1 MSATEFRDLSG
12 MAEFRAAVALQ
23 VAVWGEG
30 DTPDP
35 AELMMVIQAEGGLAA
50 GAFVGDRLIAY
61 VFGSPSATPCVQ
73 HSHRLAVLSEARGRG
88 LGVALK
94 WYQRRW
100 CLTRGI
106 RHVRWTFD
114 PMRTVNAALNI
125 ARLGGR
131 SASYLVDY
139 FGVMG
144 GINEGLPSDRLLV
157 DWFLDDP
164 VVVAKSESRFVAE
177 EAKDSLRIRLHDD
190 VETLIRDDRK
200 KALQARLALRDG
212 LRDAFAGGY
221 EISGYDRLERAY
233 ILTSKGANDEDR
245 SHCRASETPADS
257 KR

>member
-1 MSATEFRDLSG
+1 MT
-12 MAEFRAAVALQ
+12 EFRAAVALQ

-35 AELMMVIQAEGGLAA
+35 AELMIDIQAEGGLAA
-50 GAFVGDRLIAY
+50 GAFVDGRLIAY
-61 VFGSPSATPCVQ
+61 VFGSPSATSGVQ
-73 HSHRLAVLSEARGRG
+73 HSRRLAVLSEARGRG

-94 WYQRRW
+94 LYQRRW

-131 SASYLVDY
+131 SATYLVDY
-139 FGVMG
+139 FGAIG

-157 DWFLDDP
+157 DWFLDDS
-164 VVVAKSESRFVAE
+164 VVVAKAEGRFLAE
-177 EAKDSLRIRLHDD
+177 EAKDSLRIRLPGD
-190 VETLIRDDRK
+190 VE
-200 KALQARLALRDG
+200 ALMRCHREEAFQARLALRDC

-221 EISGYDRLERAY
+221 VITGFDCVERSY
-233 ILTSKGANDEDR
+233 ILTKDGA
-245 SHCRASETPADS
+245 P
-257 KR
+257 

>member
-1 MSATEFRDLSG
+1 MSTTEFRDLAG

-35 AELMMVIQAEGGLAA
+35 AELMIDIQAEGGLAA
-50 GAFVGDRLIAY
+50 GAFVGGRLIAF
-61 VFGSPSATPCVQ
+61 VFGSPSATPGVQ

-100 CLTRGI
+100 CLIRGI

-131 SASYLVDY
+131 SATYLVDY
-139 FGVMG
+139 FGAMG

-157 DWFLDDP
+157 DWFLDDSI
-164 VVVAKSESRFVAE
+164 VVAKSEGRFLAE
-177 EAKDSLRIRLHDD
+177 EAKDSLRIRLPDD
-190 VETLIRDDRK
+190 VE
-200 KALQARLALRDG
+200 ALMRYHREEAFEARLALRDS

-221 EISGYDRLERAY
+221 VITGFDCVERSY
-233 ILTSKGANDEDR
+233 ILTKDGA
-245 SHCRASETPADS
+245 P
-257 KR
+257 